1 MALLYRSSSTSPGLM
16 CDSQSETLVQVYLCR
31 EELEISDRGLQA
43 FESGLASDA
52 EAVDV
57 VDVSRALKEVIQQ
70 IAAVDSQLDAILIK
84 ERRPR
89 GWRKEVGDLRV
100 AKNEL
105 DARQDKLLEHLL
117 EA

>member
-1 MALLYRSSSTSPGLM
+1 M
-16 CDSQSETLVQVYLCR
+16 
-31 EELEISDRGLQA
+31 
-43 FESGLASDA
+43 ASDA

-57 VDVSRALKEVIQQ
+57 VNVSRALREVIQR

-84 ERRPR
+84 ERRAR

-105 DARQDKLLEHLL
+105 AARQDKLLEQLM
-117 EA
+117 ES